1 MLKRMRRAKPAVSPD
16 FLRIG
21 APPAPPA
28 SWEEVVR
35 AGSTG
40 FDPAA
45 EHARMD
51 NPMRDAYFAQGDRLA
66 SKWTH
71 YLDAYDRH
79 LSRYRGKPVRLLE
92 IGVNHGGSLQVWRR
106 YLGPQA
112 VIHGLDIDPRC
123 AGVGDPGTTI
133 HIGSQTD
140 RALLRRIVEAMGGI
154 DVVIDDGSH
163 VSAHQIATFE
173 TLYPL
178 MAPDGVYAVEDVHC
192 SYWPAVG
199 GGLRAPGA
207 FMEYAKDLLDRL
219 HARYVLDPDPE
230 PRDPGFA
237 DVTDSIAFYD
247 SLVVFER
254 RPKGPARAIPVGHR
268 MLD

>member
-1 MLKRMRRAKPAVSPD
+1 MLKRLRRGKPAASPD
-16 FLRIG
+16 FLRTG
-21 APPAPPA
+21 APAAPPS
-28 SWEEVVR
+28 SWEEIVR
-35 AGSTG
+35 GASTG
-40 FDPAA
+40 LDLAA
-45 EHARMD
+45 ERARVS
-51 NPMRDAYFAQGDRLA
+51 NPMRDAYFAQGDRFA

-79 LSRYRGKPVRLLE
+79 LARYRGRPVRFLE

-123 AGVGDPGTTI
+123 ADVGGPDVTI
-133 HIGSQTD
+133 HIGSQADT
-140 RALLRRIVEAMGGI
+140 ALLRRIVEAMGGV

-163 VSAHQIATFE
+163 RSEHQIATFE

-192 SYWPAVG
+192 SYWREIG

-237 DVTDSIAFYD
+237 DVTDAIAFYD

-254 RPKGPARAIPVGHR
+254 RPKGPAKAIPVGHR